1 MQSLGIWGLMAAGVK
16 FLAERATFG
25 IADPDLAI
33 HSESFYGA
41 TMMIKGSCSVLCCR
55 MNTKHQPSRTAFYA
69 KVPILGTS

>member
-41 TMMIKGSCSVLCCR
+41 TMMIKGIVAACFVAL
-55 MNTKHQPSRTAFYA
+55 
-69 KVPILGTS
+69 